1 MIAFEALAD
10 AAPPAPT
17 NSAPPAPNK
26 TAPSALI
33 AAPGRLALVAEAR
46 AVAELAAFKKM
57 RADLIRDLPHWPT
70 RSVLVLPG
78 FMSSDWATA
87 PLRGCLSAVGHKVSG
102 WGRGRNFGLRPG
114 VFEALEARF
123 LQHVSDAGRP
133 VALIGWSLGGLYAVE
148 LARRYPEATQQVITL
163 GSPVSGQLTA
173 NNVWQLYE
181 KLAGHPIDAPPM
193 DWEPGALPSM
203 NFTAIAAAGD
213 GVVHPEAARAR
224 PGPLVENIVVPGSHT
239 GLGWN
244 PHAIRI
250 IADRLARR

>member
-1 MIAFEALAD
+1 M
-10 AAPPAPT
+10 AASP
-17 NSAPPAPNK
+17 
-26 TAPSALI
+26 ALI

-57 RADLIRDLPHWPT
+57 RADLIRELPHWPT

-123 LQHVSDAGRP
+123 LQHVADAGRP

-181 KLAGHPIDAPPM
+181 KLAGHPIDAPPI

-203 NFTAIAAAGD
+203 NFTAIAASGD

>member
-1 MIAFEALAD
+1 MTALDTPAED
-10 AAPPAPT
+10 FPVAA
-17 NSAPPAPNK
+17 SG
-26 TAPSALI
+26 
-33 AAPGRLALVAEAR
+33 APGRLAFVAEAR
-46 AVAELAAFKKM
+46 ALAELAAFKRV
-57 RADLIRDLPHWPT
+57 RADLIRELPHWPT
-70 RSVLVLPG
+70 RAVVVLPG

-123 LQHVSDAGRP
+123 LERVAEAGKP

-173 NNVWQLYE
+173 NNVWKLYE
-181 KLAGHPIDAPPM
+181 RLAGHSIDAPPI

-224 PGPLVENIVVPGSHT
+224 HGPLVENLVVPGSHT